1 MFFASNAPL
10 MNSRS
15 MERIADTFPQEPLKA
30 IGTSVVE
37 VEASVC
43 ICVVSPLHVVVVV
56 YPIICS

>member
-10 MNSRS
+10 INSRS
-15 MERIADTFPQEPLKA
+15 IKRKADTFPQKLLNA
-30 IGTSVVE
+30 IGIRVVE

-43 ICVVSPLHVVVVV
+43 TCVVSPLHVVVVV